1 MKRPKRARKRPR
13 SRSLRGK
20 GTALSAYDTWAVFG
34 LKFGDFEEGGPTRPF
49 ILPVRFDLEL
59 PDSKV
64 KEGAATCPDGW
75 GLVCTA
81 PIAKGEVVI
90 QVPES
95 AAFSARKPLAEGRP
109 SAAQLLSDAG
119 LPERWLHFDPDVD
132 CQLPLAAALLLAR
145 DVDSDWWPKLCPS
158 DALQNLL
165 VDSRTAEDL
174 ESRDDCLQP
183 PSSEGPGTKSG
194 GYTNGLRA
202 GLELALATRRTLGED
217 GTELEAP
224 VAAKQ
229 QRLRIQVVLGS
240 WELGMLGGWH
250 ADDSEHRIAENVEV
264 KDLETTSLASY
275 VATCAVVLSR
285 VQPWFGGAMVPFVD
299 QANHGKPHLEFRCH
313 KGTVRG
319 RAVRRIVS
327 GEILQSYGEL
337 STADSLYRYG
347 FADLAKTSAEITL
360 SAKEVVTISVE
371 LVQESAKQH
380 GCAGKLPRAPLLEML
395 GVLDPSPWDGVED
408 LLGVELSLSRRP
420 AASGG
425 VKGLRALLVAA
436 SCHAMADEDWST
448 LPTGP
453 AAEGSLAERMVAGSR
468 KLPPPGVAWVS
479 RAALAICIGALELR
493 QKAYR
498 TSSLAHE
505 ELQYDAEIEQK
516 ADFDPVHLGLRQ
528 LRIIEQRILKTALDF
543 LKTILDSH
551 A

>member
-119 LPERWLHFDPDVD
+119 LPERIPFGYHPIKLERDREDYHGP
-132 CQLPLAAALLLAR
+132 CAR
-145 DVDSDWWPKLCPS
+145 MTRY